1 MTVGVEIDAGD
12 LQPAIDARLAAW
24 SDEAFASRLWDRDPT
39 LWFDPPREEI
49 SNRLG
54 WLNPGGRDGLGP
66 IEAFAAQ
73 ARTDGLTDVVLL
85 GMGGSSLAPEVFASV
100 FSDGGGPTLT
110 VLDSTHPDS
119 VKRVADAVDPST
131 TLFIVASKSGTTLET
146 LSFFRYLWSRVSAVV
161 DDPGSRFVAIT
172 DPESSLAELGEERGF
187 RAVFLAPADVGGRFS
202 ALIEFGLVPAALIGV
217 DVGRLLAATDAAA
230 FACGPDVPVDQ
241 NPALRLGAALGEFAL
256 AGRDKVVFEP
266 QPQFA
271 AFPAWIEQL
280 IAESLGKDGYG
291 ILPVADGSSAPAAD
305 RLPFT
310 IGIGEA
316 ASHQQPSITMNLE
329 TVYDLGAA
337 MYILEM
343 ATAAA
348 GAVLGVHPFDQPD
361 VQLAKSLAHTAM
373 TEGLDGFDVQEWT
386 LDSADTADRL
396 KTLLSSAGP
405 GGYVALQAYLEPTR
419 VTIQRMNA
427 IADMVAEGTGAVVTI
442 GYGPRFLHSTGQ
454 FHKGGPTGG
463 VFLQIVDQPNDDLDV
478 PEADYTFGELITAQ
492 SFGDQAALRDRGRP
506 VGMVN
511 LGESGAAGLPRL
523 KDAISTAIG

>member
-1 MTVGVEIDAGD
+1 MTVEIEIDAGD

-24 SDEAFASRLWDRDPT
+24 TDAAFASRLWDRDPT

-49 SNRLG
+49 ADRLG
-54 WLNPGGRDGLGP
+54 WLSPGGRDGLGP
-66 IEAFAAQ
+66 IEAFAAE
-73 ARTDGLTDVVLL
+73 AIAEGLSDVVLL

-100 FSDGGGPTLT
+100 FSDSGGPTLT

-146 LSFFRYLWSRVSAVV
+146 LSFFRYLWGRVSAVV

-172 DPESSLAELGEERGF
+172 DPESSLAELGEVRGF

-202 ALIEFGLVPAALIGV
+202 ALIEFGLVPAALVGV
-217 DVGRLLAATDAAA
+217 DVARLLAATDAAA
-230 FACGPDVPVDQ
+230 FNCGPDVPVDR

-266 QPQFA
+266 QARFA

-280 IAESLGKDGYG
+280 VAESLGKDGNG

-305 RLPFT
+305 RLPFA
-310 IGIGEA
+310 IGIDEA
-316 ASHQQPSITMNLE
+316 KSTQQPSITMNLE
-329 TVYDLGAA
+329 DVYDLGAA

-361 VQLAKSLAHTAM
+361 VQLAKSFAHKAM
-373 TEGLDGFDVQEWT
+373 TEGLDGFDAQEWSV
-386 LDSADTADRL
+386 DSADIVDRL
-396 KTLLSSAGP
+396 KVLLSSAGP

-419 VTIQRMNA
+419 VTVQRMDA
-427 IADMVAEGTGAVVTI
+427 IAEVVAEGTGAAVTI

-463 VFLQIVDQPNDDLDV
+463 VFLQIVDQPSDDLDV
-478 PEADYTFGELITAQ
+478 PEADYTFDQLITAQ
-492 SFGDQAALRDRGRP
+492 SLGDQAALRDRGRP

-511 LGESGAAGLPRL
+511 LGENGAAALPRL
-523 KDAISTAIG
+523 KDAISAAMA